1 MKNSTILNS
10 PKTRRFCPILVLNVN
25 FDSSFF
31 SKKCR
36 AKTHVFYRPFFT
48 VRGFPKKGPKTGL
61 SIGKKQ
67 LPPPL
72 AWRQVAEGG
81 WGGWWWWWWWWLVV
95 CWWCAGGV
103 LGLKNLV
110 SIYFFAE
117 LTSRGAI
124 FSTLTVQSSENK
136 YFIS

>member
-1 MKNSTILNS
+1 M
-10 PKTRRFCPILVLNVN
+10 N

-81 WGGWWWWWWWWLVV
+81 GKGDGGGGGGGGGG
-95 CWWCAGGV
+95 WWCAGGV
-103 LGLKNLV
+103 LVVCWG
-110 SIYFFAE
+110 
-117 LTSRGAI
+117 
-124 FSTLTVQSSENK
+124 
-136 YFIS
+136 